1 MTINLIAAFILAF
14 AVSLDGFTVG
24 VTYGLKGIKID
35 ILPLLIISIAS
46 GFTMMIAMSIG
57 NVLTSF
63 ISPVWAERV
72 GGLILIVIGI
82 WLFYQSLH
90 ILLADSSDEIEGAEL
105 DFKELLSIRISS
117 LGLIVNILQE
127 PVKADFD
134 YSGAIS
140 RKEAVFLGVALAMDA
155 FGGGIGAGL
164 AGYQPLFTS
173 VSTFICKFFLLLL
186 GIHLGK
192 NINLSRFG
200 NKVKLL
206 PGLILILLG
215 LIQLL

>member
-1 MTINLIAAFILAF
+1 MIINLIAAFILAF

-24 VTYGLKGIKID
+24 ITYGLKGIKIN

-46 GFTMMIAMSIG
+46 GFTMMLAMSVG
-57 NVLTSF
+57 NVLTLF
-63 ISPVWAERV
+63 ISPAWAERI

-90 ILLADSSDEIEGAEL
+90 IFLASRSDQTEEDGL
-105 DFKELLSIRISS
+105 NFKELVSIRISS
-117 LGLIVNILQE
+117 LGLIINILQE

-140 RKEAVFLGVALAMDA
+140 KKEAIFLGIALAMDA

-164 AGYQPLFTS
+164 AGYQPVFTS
-173 VSTFICKFFLLLL
+173 IATFVSKFVLLLL
-186 GIHLGK
+186 GIQLGK
-192 NINLSRFG
+192 SINLSRFG
-200 NKVKLL
+200 NKIKLL
-206 PGLILILLG
+206 PGLILVLLG

>member
-1 MTINLIAAFILAF
+1 MLAF

-24 VTYGLKGIKID
+24 VTYGLKDIKID

-46 GFTMMIAMSIG
+46 GFTMMIAMSVG
-57 NVLTSF
+57 NVLTLF
-63 ISPVWAERV
+63 ISPIWAERI
-72 GGLILIVIGI
+72 GGLILIAIGI

-90 ILLADSSDEIEGAEL
+90 ILLANNNQKAEGDGL
-105 DFKELLSIRISS
+105 NFKELLSIRISS
-117 LGLIVNILQE
+117 LGLIINILQE

-164 AGYQPLFTS
+164 AGYQPFFTS
-173 VSTFICKFFLLLL
+173 IATFICKFVLLLL
-186 GIHLGK
+186 GIQLGK
-192 NINLSRFG
+192 SIDLSRFG
-200 NKVKLL
+200 NKIKLL
-206 PGLILILLG
+206 PGLILVLLG